1 VIENVKIL
9 NETING
15 KQEIKRELPKEQI
28 PSYQKQILSL
38 SSTGFFLPMR
48 FVFSEI
54 MCEIYY
60 ECSQRIPLEQY
71 LQQKKG
77 VGIHSFLEEGI
88 HLLEHLIE
96 QIQQGEDHLLFLED
110 YTLSFD
116 LLFVYESEKRVE
128 LLFLPKEHEVDF
140 LEEWENLL
148 NEIDT
153 EVNDKQW
160 SVYSQKLIQLSKDQN
175 WGTEA
180 ILSYI
185 REMKGEIFYS
195 S

>member
-1 VIENVKIL
+1 MIENVKIL

-15 KQEIKRELPKEQI
+15 KQAIKRELPKEQI
-28 PSYQKQILSL
+28 PWYQKQILSL

-60 ECSQRIPLEQY
+60 ECSQRTSLKEY
-71 LQQKKG
+71 LQQKKE
-77 VGIHSFLEEGI
+77 VGIHSFVEEGI

-128 LLFLPKEHEVDF
+128 LLFLPKEDKVDF
-140 LEEWENLL
+140 LEEWEDLL
-148 NEIDT
+148 NAIDA

-185 REMKGEIFYS
+185 RELKGEIFYS